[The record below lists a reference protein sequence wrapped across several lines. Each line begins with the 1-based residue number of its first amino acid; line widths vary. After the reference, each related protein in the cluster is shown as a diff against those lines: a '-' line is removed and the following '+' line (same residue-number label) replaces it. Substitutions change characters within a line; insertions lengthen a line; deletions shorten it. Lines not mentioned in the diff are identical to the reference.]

1 MLKGILSISGQ
12 PGLFKMVTE
21 AKNSIIVE
29 SLLTGKRIP
38 AYSTS
43 KISAL
48 ADISVF
54 SATGEIQ
61 LKELFKQ
68 IQENGK
74 TINPM
79 ASANEIKAFF
89 EEILPEYDKERVYVS
104 DMKKIFQW
112 YQLLSDLNLLTE
124 IEEVKRLGYDYQRK
138 TMCTVR
144 MGRKFLP
151 GYKTYSLGKLCSE
164 LGISINGRHRA
175 AGDALATVS
184 LFEMILAR
192 KAQKEA
198 KQPNT
203 QLRLF

>member
-1 MLKGILSISGQ
+1 MLKGILAISGQ

-54 SATGEIQ
+54 TATGEVQ
-61 LKELFKQ
+61 LKELFKH

-74 TINPM
+74 SISPK
-79 ASANEIKAFF
+79 ASADEIKSFF
-89 EEILPEYDKERVYVS
+89 EEILPEYDKDRVYVS

-112 YQLLSDLNLLTE
+112 YQLLSELNLLVDDEETKPEE
-124 IEEVKRLGYDYQRK
+124 IVEPEVKD
-138 TMCTVR
+138 
-144 MGRKFLP
+144 
-151 GYKTYSLGKLCSE
+151 SE
-164 LGISINGRHRA
+164 S
-175 AGDALATVS
+175 
-184 LFEMILAR
+184 
-192 KAQKEA
+192 
-198 KQPNT
+198 
-203 QLRLF
+203 

>member
-48 ADISVF
+48 SDISVF
-54 SATGEIQ
+54 TQTGEIQ
-61 LKELFKQ
+61 LKELFKK

-74 TINPM
+74 VISPK
-79 ASANEIKAFF
+79 ASANEIKTFF
-89 EEILPEYDKERVYVS
+89 SEILPEYDQDRVYVS

-112 YQLLSDLNLLTE
+112 YQLLNDLNLLIDTGE
-124 IEEVKRLGYDYQRK
+124 DEKPDEKVA
-138 TMCTVR
+138 
-144 MGRKFLP
+144 
-151 GYKTYSLGKLCSE
+151 E
-164 LGISINGRHRA
+164 
-175 AGDALATVS
+175 
-184 LFEMILAR
+184 
-192 KAQKEA
+192 
-198 KQPNT
+198 
-203 QLRLF
+203 